1 MFQYRIGGSG
11 NTLTVVH
18 RCIVDPAKGEGD
30 KVIAREEHVTALH
43 QVCVVSVYRGCT
55 CMHVCLGRVHNMH
68 ARADPVFNLHT
79 RILQSYGTDRK
90 DVIILRNDSAPTVNS
105 ALPSTGVQFVR
116 VHMTK
121 RLFNSYHLNQLEAW
135 GNVIPGASFVSI
147 DGKDKKVS
155 FKDG

>member
-1 MFQYRIGGSG
+1 MR
-11 NTLTVVH
+11 NL
-18 RCIVDPAKGEGD
+18 
-30 KVIAREEHVTALH
+30 
-43 QVCVVSVYRGCT
+43 
-55 CMHVCLGRVHNMH
+55 N

-79 RILQSYGTDRK
+79 HTWQSYGTDRK
-90 DVIILRNDSAPTVNS
+90 DVIILRDDSAPTVNS
-105 ALPSTGVQFVR
+105 ALPSTGVQLVR

-121 RLFNSYHLNQLEAW
+121 RWFNSYRLNQLEAW